1 MSLFCDSSCD
11 RFSGMKALVLTGNKK
26 IEIVEK
32 PAPALRY
39 PTDVLLKITRV
50 GICGSDIHYYTQGR
64 IGDQIVD
71 FPYSIGHECS
81 AIVIDVGKQATRFKP
96 GDCVIVD
103 PSVSCGVCDQ
113 CQLGH
118 HHTCRKVRFLG
129 CPGQLEGCLCNLLV
143 MPEDC
148 CYSAK
153 GLSADQSALV
163 EPLSIGYY
171 AVQLSGELKGKR
183 IGILGSGP
191 IGLSVLLA
199 AQIAKAS
206 SIYVTDRLDYRL
218 EVARQQGATWTGNPD
233 STDIVADI
241 IRSEPLELDVVFECC
256 GQQTALDQ
264 AIQLCKPMGRVV
276 IVGIPEI
283 DRSSFPVHDSRR
295 KGLTFINVRRQNE
308 CVNPVIDLINEGKL
322 KPNFMI
328 THRFSLDEAGKSFE
342 LLADYSDG
350 IIKAMIDIE

>member
-1 MSLFCDSSCD
+1 
-11 RFSGMKALVLTGNKK
+11 MKALVLTGIRK
-26 IEIVEK
+26 IEIAEQPT
-32 PAPALRY
+32 PAPQR
-39 PTDVLLKITRV
+39 PTDVLLKITRA

-64 IGDQIVD
+64 IGDQIVR

-81 AIVIDVGKQATRFKP
+81 AIVADVGKQVIRFKP
-96 GDCVIVD
+96 GDRVVVD
-103 PSVSCGVCDQ
+103 PSVSCGLCDQ
-113 CQLGH
+113 CRLGH
-118 HHTCRKVRFLG
+118 YHTCRKVKFLG
-129 CPGQLEGCLCNLLV
+129 CPDQLEGCLCDLLV

-153 GLSADQSALV
+153 GLTADQATLV

-199 AQIAKAS
+199 AQIAEVS

-233 STDIVADI
+233 RTDIIADI
-241 IRSEPLELDVVFECC
+241 FQREPLELDVVFECC

-264 AIQLCKPMGRVV
+264 AMNLCKPMGRVV
-276 IVGIPEI
+276 IVGIPEK
-283 DRSSFPVHDSRR
+283 DRSSFAVHDARR
-295 KGLTFINVRRQNE
+295 KGLTFINIRRQNE
-308 CVNPVIDLINEGKL
+308 CVDPVISLINEGKL
-322 KPNFMI
+322 KPDFMI
-328 THRFSLDEAGKSFE
+328 THRFSLDQAGKAFE
-342 LLADYSDG
+342 LLADYRDG
-350 IIKAMIDIE
+350 IIKAIVDMEPLETIPIRNIQRM

>member
-1 MSLFCDSSCD
+1 
-11 RFSGMKALVLTGNKK
+11 MKALVLTGIRK

-32 PAPALRY
+32 PAPVLRH

-81 AIVIDVGKQATRFKP
+81 AIVADVGKQVSHLKP
-96 GDCVIVD
+96 GDRVVVD
-103 PSVSCGVCDQ
+103 PSVSCGICDQ

-118 HHTCRKVRFLG
+118 YHTCRKVRFLG
-129 CPGQLEGCLCNLLV
+129 CPGQLEGCLCDMLV

-153 GLSADQSALV
+153 ELSADQAALV

-171 AVQLSGELKGKR
+171 AVQLSGELKGRK

-199 AQIAKAS
+199 AQIAEAS
-206 SIYVTDRLDYRL
+206 AIYVTDRLDYRL
-218 EVARQQGATWTGNPD
+218 EAARRQGAVWTGNPD
-233 STDIVADI
+233 KTDIAADI
-241 IRSEPLELDVVFECC
+241 IRNEPLELDVVFECC

-264 AIQLCKPMGRVV
+264 AIKLGKPMGRVV
-276 IVGIPEI
+276 IVGIPET
-283 DRSSFPVHDSRR
+283 DRSSFAVHDVRR
-295 KGLTFINVRRQNE
+295 KGLTMINVRRQNE
-308 CVNPVIDLINEGKL
+308 CVEPVIDLIGEGRI
-322 KPNFMI
+322 KPDFMI
-328 THRFSLDEAGKSFE
+328 THRFSMDDAGKSFE

>member
-1 MSLFCDSSCD
+1 
-11 RFSGMKALVLTGNKK
+11 MKTLVLTGIRK

-32 PAPALRY
+32 PAPELRH
-39 PTDVLLKITRV
+39 PTDVLLKITRA

-64 IGDQIVD
+64 IGDQIVR

-81 AIVIDVGKQATRFKP
+81 AIVTDVGKQVTRFKP
-96 GDCVIVD
+96 GDLIVVD

-113 CQLGH
+113 CLLGH
-118 HHTCRKVRFLG
+118 YHTCRKVQFLG
-129 CPGQLEGCLCNLLV
+129 CPGQLEGCLCDLLV

-153 GLSADQSALV
+153 ELTADQAALV

-171 AVQLSGELKGKR
+171 AVQLSGELKGKK

-199 AQIAKAS
+199 AQIAEAS
-206 SIYVTDRLDYRL
+206 AIYVTDRLDYRL
-218 EVARQQGATWTGNPD
+218 EAARQQGVAWTGNPD
-233 STDIVADI
+233 KTDIVAGI
-241 IRSEPLELDVVFECC
+241 VQREPLELDVVFECC

-264 AIQLCKPMGRVV
+264 AMQLCKPMGKVV
-276 IVGIPEI
+276 IVGIPET
-283 DRSSFPVHDSRR
+283 DRRSFAVHDARR

-308 CVNPVIDLINEGKL
+308 CVDPVIDLINKGKL
-322 KPNFMI
+322 KPDFMI
-328 THRFSLDEAGKSFE
+328 THRFSLDQAGKAFE
-342 LLADYSDG
+342 LLADYRDG
-350 IIKAMIDIE
+350 IIKAMVDMG

>member
-1 MSLFCDSSCD
+1 
-11 RFSGMKALVLTGNKK
+11 MKTLALTGIRK
-26 IEIVEK
+26 IEIIEQPD
-32 PAPALRY
+32 PAIVR
-39 PTDVLLKITRV
+39 PTDVLLKINRV

-81 AIVIDVGKQATRFKP
+81 AIVTNVGKQVTRFKP
-96 GDCVIVD
+96 GDLVVVD
-103 PSVSCGVCDQ
+103 PSVSCGLCDQ

-118 HHTCRKVRFLG
+118 YHTCRKVRFLG
-129 CPGQLEGCLCNLLV
+129 CPDQLEGCLCDLLV

-153 GLSADQSALV
+153 GLSPDQAALV

-171 AVQLSGELKGKR
+171 AVQLSGALKRRK

-199 AQIAKAS
+199 AQIAEAS
-206 SIYVTDRLDYRL
+206 AIYVTDRLDYRL
-218 EVARQQGATWTGNPD
+218 EVAQQQGATWTGNPD
-233 STDIVADI
+233 RTDIVADI
-241 IRSEPLELDVVFECC
+241 IQRDPLELDVVFECC

-264 AIQLCKPMGRVV
+264 AIKLCRPMGRIV
-276 IVGIPEI
+276 IVGIPET
-283 DRSSFPVHDSRR
+283 DRSSFPVHDVRR

-308 CVNPVIDLINEGKL
+308 CVDPVIDLINDGKL
-322 KPNFMI
+322 KPEFMI
-328 THRFSLDEAGKSFE
+328 THRFSLAEAGKSFE
-342 LLADYSDG
+342 LLADYGDG
-350 IIKAMIDIE
+350 IIKAMVEI